1 MDKRLLL
8 EEIGKFNLNLA
19 SEQMDLLEKFEK
31 IMLEKNKVMN
41 LTRITGERD
50 LTIKHFAD
58 SLSLL
63 SLNVFKEGQSLL
75 DIGSGAGFPG
85 IPLKIAMPGLK
96 ITLLDSLNK
105 RVRFLNEV
113 VEILSLEEIKAI
125 HGRAEELGKTEV
137 RESFDIV
144 VSRAVARLNTLVEYS
159 LPFVKVRGYF
169 IAMKGDYKEELE
181 EAKKA
186 ISLLGGEICET
197 KEVPLADDIS
207 HSLIVIKKIKKTPDK
222 YPRSGGQIKK
232 SPIK

>member
-1 MDKRLLL
+1 MDRRLLL
-8 EEIGKFNLNLA
+8 NEISKFNLSL
-19 SEQMDLLEKFEK
+19 SDDQMEKLDRFEELL
-31 IMLEKNKVMN
+31 LEKNKVMN
-41 LTRITGERD
+41 LTRITDERE

-63 SLNVFKEGQSLL
+63 SLDVFKEGQSLL

-85 IPLKIAMPGLK
+85 IPIKIAFSKLN

-113 VEILSLEEIKAI
+113 ANELTLKDILAI
-125 HGRAEELGKTEV
+125 HGRAEELGKSQM
-137 RESFDIV
+137 RESYDIV
-144 VSRAVARLNTLVEYS
+144 VSRAVARLNTLLEYS
-159 LPFVKVRGYF
+159 LPFVKVGGYF
-169 IAMKGDYKEELE
+169 LAMKGDYEEELE

-186 ISLLGGEICET
+186 IAILGGNLIKVKEI
-197 KEVPLADDIS
+197 PLADDIN
-207 HSLIVIKKIKKTPDK
+207 HSLILIKKVKKTPDK